1 MTAWPLSH
9 DGRRNRR
16 VAPGALC
23 VAKGDRREGGAD
35 DGALALGSMPGSA
48 ATRVANRYVQER
60 IATGPR
66 HRRRR
71 VTCRSYFDPQ
81 ARMSSL
87 VFAATQGAGVRS

>member
-48 ATRVANRYVQER
+48 ATRCQPICSRAHRHWPPAPP
-60 IATGPR
+60 ATSDLPL
-66 HRRRR
+66 
-71 VTCRSYFDPQ
+71 YFDPQ